1 MKKGMLSMVEL
12 MKRNKEELLKDKK
25 LLEKIELRIE
35 EKHTM
40 SSTKQ

>member
-40 SSTKQ
+40 SSPK